1 MVIIAYMQVPA
12 GCVIAQV
19 GQAGAALIVT
29 PPSTLKGYLAGFA
42 YLIGLVTLARLLAI
56 AGSCFT
62 AGQFCKVGYS
72 FDVIFAN
79 AFLLAFILCISVL
92 RVCAL

>member
-1 MVIIAYMQVPA
+1 MFIIAYVQVPA
-12 GCVIAQV
+12 SCVIALV

-29 PPSTLKGYLAGFA
+29 PPSTIKGYLAGFA
-42 YLIGLVTLARLLAI
+42 NLLGLVTLAHLLAI

-62 AGQFCKVGYS
+62 GEFCKVEYS
-72 FDVIFAN
+72 FDVIFAK
-79 AFLLAFILCISVL
+79 AFLLAFVLCISVL